1 MWGKSTGQDQSVS
14 GSQKVQ
20 WEDSGG
26 QLWTERKKMQNSRT
40 QYLIFHKTQT
50 HCLLLIT
57 QQGLRDP
64 QAHVCA
70 CNLEVSLLGL
80 LSCL

>member
-26 QLWTERKKMQNSRT
+26 QLWTERKKNAEFQDI
-40 QYLIFHKTQT
+40 IF
-50 HCLLLIT
+50 
-57 QQGLRDP
+57 D
-64 QAHVCA
+64 
-70 CNLEVSLLGL
+70 
-80 LSCL
+80 LS